1 MATETITNTENF
13 DAAEKILEAPESTDP
28 PSLAALDALLDENL
42 KLLDKKL
49 EQFRRDFNTRF
60 SGYSPEF
67 FSDILFVKNLKIKA
81 NN

>member
-42 KLLDKKL
+42 ISL
-49 EQFRRDFNTRF
+49 
-60 SGYSPEF
+60 
-67 FSDILFVKNLKIKA
+67 
-81 NN
+81 